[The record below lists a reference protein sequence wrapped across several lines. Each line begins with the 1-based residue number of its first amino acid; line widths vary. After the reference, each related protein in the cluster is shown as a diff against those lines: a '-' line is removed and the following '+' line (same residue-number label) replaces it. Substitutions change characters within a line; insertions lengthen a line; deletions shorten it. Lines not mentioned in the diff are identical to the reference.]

1 MYITCLDMEGPLVP
15 EIWIEFA
22 KATGIDE
29 LLITT
34 RDEPDYHK
42 LMDYRLDILKK
53 HNLKLKDIQET
64 ISHMEPKEGAKE
76 FLDEIRSFSQV
87 VVISDTFQEFA
98 SPLMKKLGYPMLFCN
113 SLEVAEDGT
122 ITGYVMRLPHDAK
135 LTTVKA
141 LQSIGYDT
149 IAAGDSYNDIGMIEN
164 SKAGFLFKSTES
176 IIKEHP
182 HIKAYEEYSDLLA
195 AIKEARGVK

>member
-1 MYITCLDMEGPLVP
+1 MFITCLDMEGPLVP

-22 KATGIDE
+22 KARGIDE
-29 LLITT
+29 LLVTT

-42 LMDYRLDILKK
+42 LMDYRIGILKK

-64 ISHMEPKEGAKE
+64 IAQMSPKKGAKE
-76 FLDEIRSFSQV
+76 FLDELRSFSQV

-98 SPLMKKLGYPMLFCN
+98 TPLMKKLDYPMLFCN
-113 SLEVAEDGT
+113 SLEVDKDGT
-122 ITGYVMRLPHDAK
+122 ITGFVMRLPGDAK

-141 LQSIGYDT
+141 LQSLGYET
-149 IAAGDSYNDIGMIEN
+149 VAAGDSYNDIGMIGQ
-164 SKAGFLFKSTES
+164 SKAGFLFKSTDA

-195 AIKEARGVK
+195 AIKEVQGIK

>member
-22 KATGIDE
+22 KARGIDE

-195 AIKEARGVK
+195 AIKEAQRVK